1 MGERLSGRQ
10 EVEGSIPFSSTKNEV
25 SMEAEIVKG
34 PKVESKKEPHV
45 QVCGYC
51 NSWCYQGE
59 YLHHDTHCQRPDKH
73 N

>member
-1 MGERLSGRQ
+1 
-10 EVEGSIPFSSTKNEV
+10 
-25 SMEAEIVKG
+25 MEAEIVKG

>member
-1 MGERLSGRQ
+1 
-10 EVEGSIPFSSTKNEV
+10 
-25 SMEAEIVKG
+25 MEAEIVTG
-34 PKVESKKEPHV
+34 PKAESKKETNV